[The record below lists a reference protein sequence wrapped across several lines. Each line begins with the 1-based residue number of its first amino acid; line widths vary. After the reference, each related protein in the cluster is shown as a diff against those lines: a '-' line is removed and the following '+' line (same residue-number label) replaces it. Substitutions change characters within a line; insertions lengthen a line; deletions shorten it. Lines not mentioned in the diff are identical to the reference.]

1 MPLSDYLQDN
11 IATRGIR
18 PIAALADYYMA
29 NRQQPA
35 MPQQGMAPQQIE
47 AMDPNMG
54 YPLTP
59 QQEAMYAQ
67 ASPRR
72 VVQLT
77 PEELAKYNLP
87 NAPMDTSYSGSGA
100 DFGAEQPAPVQPQ
113 APAQPEVAQEE
124 PTKVYPAD
132 EHELRRR
139 NAFVKIAGANKL
151 ADAMIQQ
158 NPKNQSAIEKSLE
171 RNLKAFIPEE
181 QLKPFE
187 ETPNYKKAQEFAY
200 SNDFTKKAE
209 LIDVLEQEINNAEK
223 YSDPKEKSRY
233 LLTNAVKVIN
243 NIISADAITGSEL
256 MYKFPELL
264 SSPENAALMGKNEFN
279 PTIFR
284 AKLNTSEGKN
294 LAERIG
300 YAFSTNPDAA
310 LRKMKEIHDSVAV
323 AHNKAAEKRIINPTS
338 PSVAASWGIQPI
350 KTFGEIEQ
358 QPEVRRLSES
368 GGSSMMRPPAG
379 AVRRIK

>member
-1 MPLSDYLQDN
+1 MPFSDYIPDN
-11 IATRGIR
+11 IVTRGVAR
-18 PIAALADYYMA
+18 PLAALADYYMA
-29 NRQQPA
+29 NRQQPVT
-35 MPQQGMAPQQIE
+35 PQQTIAPQQAE
-47 AMDPNMG
+47 VMDPNMG

-77 PEELAKYNLP
+77 PEELAAF
-87 NAPMDTSYSGSGA
+87 NAQRSAVDTSYSGSGA
-100 DFGAEQPAPVQPQ
+100 NFGPEQPVPAQPQAPVQP
-113 APAQPEVAQEE
+113 EIAQET
-124 PTKVYPAD
+124 PAKVYPAD
-132 EHELRRR
+132 EHELRRKK
-139 NAFVKIAGANKL
+139 AFEKIAGANRL

-158 NPKNQSAIEKSLE
+158 NVKNASTIKDSLE
-171 RNLKAFIPEE
+171 RNIKAFIPEE

-264 SSPENAALMGKNEFN
+264 SSPENAALMGKGEFN

-300 YAFSTNPDAA
+300 NAFSTNPDAA

-338 PSVAASWGIQPI
+338 PSIAASWGIEPI
-350 KTFGEIEQ
+350 NLFGQMEQ
-358 QPEVRRLSES
+358 QPQIVRPSATLPSTPPQ
-368 GGSSMMRPPAG
+368 GS
-379 AVRRIK
+379 VRRIR

>member
-11 IATRGIR
+11 IVTRGIR
-18 PIAALADYYMA
+18 PVAALADYYMA

-35 MPQQGMAPQQIE
+35 MPQQAMAI
-47 AMDPNMG
+47 DPNMG

-77 PEELAKYNLP
+77 PEEMAAF
-87 NAPMDTSYSGSGA
+87 NAQRNAVDTSYSGSGA
-100 DFGAEQPAPVQPQ
+100 DFGVEQPAPVQPQ
-113 APAQPEVAQEE
+113 APAQPEVVQEA
-124 PTKVYPAD
+124 TAKVYPAD
-132 EHELRRR
+132 EYNLRRK
-139 NAFVKIAGANKL
+139 NALEKIAGANRL

-158 NPKNQSAIEKSLE
+158 NVKNASTIKDSLE
-171 RNLKAFIPEE
+171 RNIKAFIPEE

-264 SSPENAALMGKNEFN
+264 SSPENAALMGKGEFN

-300 YAFSTNPDAA
+300 NAFSTNPDAA

-338 PSVAASWGIQPI
+338 PSIAASWGIEPI
-350 KTFGEIEQ
+350 NLFGQMEQ
-358 QPEVRRLSES
+358 QPQIVRPSATLPSTPPK
-368 GGSSMMRPPAG
+368 GS
-379 AVRRIK
+379 VRRIR

>member
-1 MPLSDYLQDN
+1 
-11 IATRGIR
+11 
-18 PIAALADYYMA
+18 
-29 NRQQPA
+29 
-35 MPQQGMAPQQIE
+35 
-47 AMDPNMG
+47 
-54 YPLTP
+54 
-59 QQEAMYAQ
+59 
-67 ASPRR
+67 
-72 VVQLT
+72 
-77 PEELAKYNLP
+77 
-87 NAPMDTSYSGSGA
+87 
-100 DFGAEQPAPVQPQ
+100 
-113 APAQPEVAQEE
+113 
-124 PTKVYPAD
+124 
-132 EHELRRR
+132 
-139 NAFVKIAGANKL
+139 
-151 ADAMIQQ
+151 
-158 NPKNQSAIEKSLE
+158 
-171 RNLKAFIPEE
+171 
-181 QLKPFE
+181 
-187 ETPNYKKAQEFAY
+187 
-200 SNDFTKKAE
+200 
-209 LIDVLEQEINNAEK
+209 
-223 YSDPKEKSRY
+223 
-233 LLTNAVKVIN
+233 
-243 NIISADAITGSEL
+243 